1 MMRSWRWWWAPIG
14 YNKPQDHQDGE
25 GDGGN
30 YLLKQWEDHDN
41 E

>member
-1 MMRSWRWWWAPIG
+1 MKVMVATID

-30 YLLKQWEDHDN
+30 YLLRQ
-41 E
+41 